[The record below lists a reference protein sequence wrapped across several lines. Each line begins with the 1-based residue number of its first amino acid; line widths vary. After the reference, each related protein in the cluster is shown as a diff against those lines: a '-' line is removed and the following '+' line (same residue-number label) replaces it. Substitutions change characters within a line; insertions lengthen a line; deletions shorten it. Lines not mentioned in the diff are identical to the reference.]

1 LGINAKKGLRKPIL
15 IDEFQNKKM
24 IFFLKHRV
32 KTFTETEIK
41 EKWDC
46 GKKLNTY
53 CWTFFNQK

>member
-1 LGINAKKGLRKPIL
+1 LGINAKIGRRKPIL

-24 IFFLKHRV
+24 NFFLKHRV

-46 GKKLNTY
+46 GKKVKHLLLDI
-53 CWTFFNQK
+53 F